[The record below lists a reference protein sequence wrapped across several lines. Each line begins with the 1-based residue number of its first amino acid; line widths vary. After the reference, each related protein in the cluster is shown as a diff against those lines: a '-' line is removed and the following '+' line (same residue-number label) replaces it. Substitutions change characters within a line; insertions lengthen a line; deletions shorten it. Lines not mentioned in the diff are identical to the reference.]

1 MWRSL
6 SISKKIWVSLGILL
20 AGYFI
25 SMSFGFING
34 RDTEKRLE
42 SVSAYLF
49 PASHK
54 SQAALTAFNQQI
66 KLYEDVFMTGDESL
80 LGKSKEQSRII
91 QRELTAIQR
100 LAQKQGRETQSIEA
114 LLEETAAFTETAQ
127 AVYAKA
133 VYESM
138 AMESSD
144 EIQQKIIS
152 LAETTKQMRSRLKE
166 FQSEFTIALDAELSD
181 IRKASRRQRY
191 WNIVLFLLVT
201 ATAIVF
207 SNMIIRRSITQP
219 LKQTVDMVRSIAE
232 GKGDLTKRLAITYH
246 DEVGELSEWFNLF
259 IQNMQEMTRQIIG
272 DAGTLRDA
280 STDLSGLSAT
290 MNSNAEEMLG
300 KSNAVTAAAEEMD
313 VSMETIAAAMEQAT
327 TNSDTVASSTEEM
340 SATINEIAHNSQNA
354 YTIAQKAVSK
364 SNQASERVKKLG
376 DAADEIGIVTETINE
391 ISEQTNLLALNA
403 TIEAARAG
411 EAGKGFAV
419 VADEIKGLA
428 RQTADAT
435 LNIKD
440 KIKSIQDTMA
450 GAIQEISDISGI
462 IKEINDTVTI
472 IASSV
477 EEQSLSTQEISS
489 NVSEVSKAIGDVNDN
504 VSQTTTATGQIAEDI
519 HKVNQRAANV
529 SENSAQLK
537 ASSEKLSDLAD
548 QLYKLMGN
556 FNV

>member
-138 AMESSD
+138 AMESSN